1 MLLWGE
7 ISGVKLPIKIVGVKI
22 GSSTLMGVICSSVI
36 VGVKIGSSAIV
47 HPFTKVEMHL
57 LSRRYN
63 DQGKDNFPNSEI

>member
-7 ISGVKLPIKIVGVKI
+7 ISGVKLPIIIVGVKI

-47 HPFTKVEMHL
+47 GGNFGSKATY
-57 LSRRYN
+57 YN
-63 DQGKDNFPNSEI
+63 CGGEDWK